1 MAGQSPSR
9 RELLQAF
16 SLAALASAVPGF
28 SRWCFAFDQIGRG
41 GADAA
46 GDAPDLSGKQYAPQ
60 FFSPREYK
68 TVEVLTELILPGDG
82 GQGAREA
89 GVSEF
94 IDFMVKSDP
103 ALQEPFRRGLKWL
116 DGAAG
121 NGQAFA
127 DLPYAEQTRLL
138 DRLAYKKYQRTE
150 DKSGQ
155 DFFRLIRS
163 YTVMGFYTTKI
174 GLQALD
180 YPGLK
185 FYATSPGCPHQDNP
199 EHIGI

>member
-28 SRWCFAFDQIGRG
+28 SRWCFAFDERG
-41 GADAA
+41 STAA
-46 GDAPDLSGKQYAPQ
+46 GAALIASAQQYVPQ

-68 TVEVLTELILPGDG
+68 TVEVLTELILPSDG
-82 GQGAREA
+82 GPGAKEA

-94 IDFMVKSDP
+94 TDFMVKRD
-103 ALQEPFRRGLKWL
+103 ATLQEPFRQGLAWL

-121 NGQAFA
+121 NGRPFA
-127 DLPYAEQTRLL
+127 GLPHGEQTRLL
-138 DRLAYKKYQRTE
+138 DRLAYKKYQRAE
-150 DKSGQ
+150 DKPGQ
-155 DFFRLIRS
+155 DFFRLVRR

-174 GLQALD
+174 GLEALD

-185 FYATSPGCPHQDNP
+185 FYATSPGCPHPGNP

>member
-1 MAGQSPSR
+1 MAGQSPTR

-28 SRWCFAFDQIGRG
+28 SRWCFAFDERGRT
-41 GADAA
+41 DAA
-46 GDAPDLSGKQYAPQ
+46 GAGLLTPAQQYVPQ

-68 TVEVLTELILPGDG
+68 TVEVLTELILPSDEGT
-82 GQGAREA
+82 GAKEA

-94 IDFMVKSDP
+94 IDFMVKREA
-103 ALQEPFRRGLKWL
+103 ALQEPFRHGLAWL
-116 DGAAG
+116 DEATG
-121 NGQAFA
+121 NGRSFVG
-127 DLPYAEQTRLL
+127 LPHAEQTRLL
-138 DRLAYKKYQRTE
+138 DRLAYKKYQRPE
-150 DKSGQ
+150 GKPGQ
-155 DFFRLIRS
+155 DFFRLVRS

-174 GLQALD
+174 GLEALD

-185 FYATSPGCPHQDNP
+185 FYATSPGCPHPDNP

>member
-28 SRWCFAFDQIGRG
+28 SRWCFAFDERSRT
-41 GADAA
+41 DAA
-46 GDAPDLSGKQYAPQ
+46 GAAHIASAQRYVPQ
-60 FFSPREYK
+60 FFSPSEYK
-68 TVEVLTELILPGDG
+68 TIEVLTELILPSDG
-82 GQGAREA
+82 GPGAKEA

-94 IDFMVKSDP
+94 IDFMVKSDA
-103 ALQEPFRRGLKWL
+103 ALQEPFRQGLAWL
-116 DGAAG
+116 DGARG
-121 NGQAFA
+121 NGRSFVG
-127 DLPYAEQTRLL
+127 LLHAEQTRLL
-138 DRLAYKKYQRTE
+138 DRLAYKKYQRAE
-150 DKSGQ
+150 EKPGQ
-155 DFFRLIRS
+155 DFFRLVRR

-174 GLQALD
+174 GLEALD

-185 FYATSPGCPHQDNP
+185 FYATSPGCPHPGNP

>member
-16 SLAALASAVPGF
+16 SLAALASVVPGF
-28 SRWCFAFDQIGRG
+28 SRWCFAFDQHSRE

-46 GDAPDLSGKQYAPQ
+46 GVLLRPSVQQYAPQ
-60 FFSPREYK
+60 FFSAREYE
-68 TVEVLTELILPGDG
+68 TVEVLTELILPSDG
-82 GQGAREA
+82 GPGAKEA

-94 IDFMVKSDP
+94 IDFMGMSDP
-103 ALQEPFRRGLKWL
+103 ALQDPFRHGLAWL
-116 DGAAG
+116 DEAAG
-121 NGQAFA
+121 NGQAFTGLPHA
-127 DLPYAEQTRLL
+127 DQTRLL
-138 DRLAYKKYQRTE
+138 DRLAYKKYQRAE

-155 DFFRLIRS
+155 DFFRLIRR

-174 GLQALD
+174 GLEALD

-185 FYATSPGCPHQDNP
+185 FYATSPGCPHPGNP